1 MKISLLFGVNLGNNI
16 LFEIAGKDRRK
27 SKDDSND
34 DDDDDDFFFFFLTM
48 QLWPKLTKVKQV
60 HQRLRNKSTY

>member
-34 DDDDDDFFFFFLTM
+34 DDDDDDFFFF
-48 QLWPKLTKVKQV
+48 
-60 HQRLRNKSTY
+60 